1 MNQWGKWFGESVPME
16 AIFLL
21 KLRRVE
27 GVIQVIDLGKAKD
40 KFVIVMER
48 PKAVSVGENKPEPS
62 RYAVADTRLRVAMSV
77 HPTVFFFIFFFV
89 FYILV

>member
-16 AIFLL
+16 AVFLL

-48 PKAVSVGENKPEPS
+48 PKAVSVGENKPEQICSCGHSTTRCYVCPS
-62 RYAVADTRLRVAMSV
+62 YRLLLS
-77 HPTVFFFIFFFV
+77 FF
-89 FYILV
+89 LSST